1 MTVYTESALVTREV
15 AVPEGKGLIELV
27 VTPLPTETIRGS
39 LYTEGSDGL
48 RVLSTRFRTRAVKE
62 DTRQSVRAKEE
73 SVRSLELDAQRVKKE
88 MQVSQQDLDFLQK
101 LENFTSATMQGLADK
116 GKLDVEATIKLSTYV
131 MESRARHAT
140 AMVDQ
145 EQKLQAN
152 AGSTRFAQRQLQ
164 ELSAGSRRTEID
176 AVIVVDK
183 ADAPAAS
190 VRLNYLVGAAT
201 WRPQYRFRSGGDKD
215 PVQLEYLAAIEQ
227 RSGEEWPDARV
238 TLSTAQPALNATIP
252 DLLPLETTVLEVAE
266 GEGGKAGERDP
277 NSLSIDATRAQARAF
292 RGQAQQAMVGND
304 AKAGG
309 AFLNEAAALDQA
321 EELLAADEDREER
334 KGPAAGPP
342 AVGGGPS
349 VTYRLRSR
357 LTIPSRKDQ
366 QLVEVSRAAMTPE
379 YFAKAVPVLSPRVY
393 RLAKLTNT
401 GDSVLLPGE
410 ATMYVGSDF
419 VGRMSLPQVAVGEPF
434 TVGFGVDP
442 QLQIGRRLVEKSRAI
457 QGGNQVY
464 SYRFRIVVRNFKS
477 TPVNLQLWDRMPWT
491 ESSAVA
497 VNLIDVRPDL
507 SADAPY
513 VRLMRP
519 DNLLRW
525 DLTVPPGTI
534 GDKALVVAYQFK
546 LEYARNMAIEYFR
559 SGGLVESPI
568 GGMGGMGG
576 GMR

>member
-1 MTVYTESALVTREV
+1 MTAWNWLAVGVLSSTALAQTPAPAPASATAEMLARATVHDDPQPQPASAVQQPAAEQQAVAERVSEVEDVPPPKPAASRVTAVTVYTESALVTREV

-62 DTRQSVRAKEE
+62 DTRQSVRARRR

-152 AGSTRFAQRQLQ
+152 AAFDAIRPATAPGAVGRLAADGDRCRDRRRQGRCAGGERPA
-164 ELSAGSRRTEID
+164 ELPGRRRHLATAVSLPFRRRQGPGPARIPGGDRAAIGRGVARRAGHPLHGPAGRQCHDPRL
-176 AVIVVDK
+176 
-183 ADAPAAS
+183 APA
-190 VRLNYLVGAAT
+190 RDH
-201 WRPQYRFRSGGDKD
+201 RPRGGRGRGR
-215 PVQLEYLAAIEQ
+215 Q
-227 RSGEEWPDARV
+227 
-238 TLSTAQPALNATIP
+238 
-252 DLLPLETTVLEVAE
+252 
-266 GEGGKAGERDP
+266 GGRAGPEFAVDRRDP
-277 NSLSIDATRAQARAF
+277 RSAAF

-334 KGPAAGPP
+334 EGAAAGPP

-357 LTIPSRKDQ
+357 LTIPSARTSSS
-366 QLVEVSRAAMTPE
+366 SRS
-379 YFAKAVPVLSPRVY
+379 AVPR
-393 RLAKLTNT
+393 
-401 GDSVLLPGE
+401 
-410 ATMYVGSDF
+410 
-419 VGRMSLPQVAVGEPF
+419 
-434 TVGFGVDP
+434 
-442 QLQIGRRLVEKSRAI
+442 
-457 QGGNQVY
+457 
-464 SYRFRIVVRNFKS
+464 
-477 TPVNLQLWDRMPWT
+477 
-491 ESSAVA
+491 
-497 VNLIDVRPDL
+497 
-507 SADAPY
+507 
-513 VRLMRP
+513 
-519 DNLLRW
+519 
-525 DLTVPPGTI
+525 
-534 GDKALVVAYQFK
+534 
-546 LEYARNMAIEYFR
+546 
-559 SGGLVESPI
+559 
-568 GGMGGMGG
+568 
-576 GMR
+576 